1 LKELSMNNV
10 NGQRFIDALKEV
22 IDLLVEN
29 RIKLDALEQVFKET
43 NPLVHELYLGE
54 IEKLRERKARE
65 LNQALTAS
73 LKAKFT
79 ERKGY
84 PRLRSRKQ

>member
-1 LKELSMNNV
+1 MNNV
-10 NGQRFIDALKEV
+10 NGDRFIDALKEV

-54 IEKLRERKARE
+54 IEKLREQEARE
-65 LNQALTAS
+65 FNHALTARLTS
-73 LKAKFT
+73 RFT
-79 ERKGY
+79 E
-84 PRLRSRKQ
+84 S

>member
-1 LKELSMNNV
+1 MNTV
-10 NGQRFIDALKEV
+10 NGQHFMDTLKEV
-22 IDLLVEN
+22 IDLLIEN

-54 IEKLRERKARE
+54 IEKLRERKARK

-73 LKAKFT
+73 LKAKLQSA
-79 ERKGY
+79 RDIRG
-84 PRLRSRKQ
+84 

>member
-1 LKELSMNNV
+1 MNNV
-10 NGQRFIDALKEV
+10 NGQRFMDSLKEV

-54 IEKLRERKARE
+54 IETLIEPGAH
-65 LNQALTAS
+65 S
-73 LKAKFT
+73 
-79 ERKGY
+79 
-84 PRLRSRKQ
+84 